1 MTSKAKPRTSR
12 TADGRERIYRHA
24 LLVRVTHW
32 INVVCI
38 VVLLLSGLQIFN
50 AHARLYW
57 GSDGAWSD
65 PAALS
70 ISAVTRDGEAVG
82 ITQIGPAKL
91 ETTGVL
97 GVSARDGEPE
107 RRAWP
112 AWATLPSFKSLALGR
127 AWHFFF
133 AWLFVLNGLVYL
145 AHLIA
150 TGRLRRDMLPTM
162 AQWRNIGPSFVS
174 HLKLHRIRGE
184 DSKTYNVLQKIAYLA
199 IIFLFLPLM
208 LLTGLTMSPGMN
220 AAAPWLLDVFG
231 GRQSARTLHF
241 ISAFAIIGFVA
252 IHVFEVFLQGP
263 VNEIRSMITGW
274 FTVEPEKKKET
285 RDDAKA

>member
-1 MTSKAKPRTSR
+1 MARKTKPKTSR

-24 LLVRVTHW
+24 LLVRITHW

-38 VVLLLSGLQIFN
+38 VVLVMSGLQIFN

-57 GSDGAWSD
+57 GSDGTWGD
-65 PAALS
+65 PAVLS
-70 ISAVTRDGEAVG
+70 IASVTRNGEAVG
-82 ITQIGPAKL
+82 VTEIGPAKL

-97 GVSARDGEPE
+97 GVSDYDGKAE

-112 AWATLPSFKSLALGR
+112 GWATLPSFKSLAIGR

-145 AHLIA
+145 THLLA
-150 TGRLRRDMLPTM
+150 TGRLQRDMAPTR
-162 AQWRNIGPSFVS
+162 AQWRGFWPSLIS
-174 HLKLHRIRGE
+174 HLKLHRVRGE
-184 DSKTYNVLQKIAYLA
+184 ESKTYNVLQKIAYLS
-199 IIFLFLPLM
+199 IIFVVLPLM

-220 AAAPWLLDVFG
+220 AAAPWLLDIFG
-231 GRQSARTLHF
+231 GRQSARTIHF
-241 ISAFAIIGFVA
+241 IAAFAIIGFIA

-274 FTVEPEKKKET
+274 FTVEPEKKKEA